1 VKAKEKE
8 IKHKLRPH
16 NAFLHAKDLDPLHSP
31 AVCPREELH
40 QFLIGLYGEYILPA
54 SLHMYNQVLRAP
66 ELYKSPDRPLVS
78 DAMLRRVWT
87 RIRD

>member
-1 VKAKEKE
+1 MKAKEKE

-16 NAFLHAKDLDPLHSP
+16 NAFLHAKDLDLP

-40 QFLIGLYGEYILPA
+40 QFLIGLYGQYVLPS
-54 SLHMYNQVLRAP
+54 SLHMYTQVLHAP
-66 ELYKSPDRPLVS
+66 ELYKSPYSQLVS

>member
-1 VKAKEKE
+1 LCQVKAKEKE

-16 NAFLHAKDLDPLHSP
+16 NAFLRAKDLDLP

-78 DAMLRRVWT
+78 DAMLRGVWT
-87 RIRD
+87 RL